1 MDKKT
6 NTIIALIAIL
16 VVLQL
21 LPLIAGPY
29 VNSFKEFIGHAAET
43 RIQAVFS
50 GGEEE

>member
-6 NTIIALIAIL
+6 NYIVALLVTL

-21 LPLIAGPY
+21 LPLIAEPY
-29 VNSFKEFIGHAAET
+29 VNSFKEFIGHAADT

-50 GGEEE
+50 GSEEG